1 MTVSS
6 TWFFLACA
14 VLVGALLPTQA
25 AINASLRVPLGSP
38 ISAAFT
44 NFLVGIVVL
53 VFALV
58 VSRAPWPEWS
68 RMQAMP
74 WWSWTGGLL
83 GATYVITSVLLVR
96 KLGATTFVACILTGQ
111 VAGSLVLDQFAL
123 IGLIQR
129 SITPARLLGVVL
141 LFAGVIL
148 VRRS

>member
-58 VSRAPWPEWS
+58 VSRAPWPEWF